1 MNSIFQKIHIA
12 GRTRT
17 ITRIIF
23 RFILISNENPNLMKK
38 KKTRKEQEKIEMP
51 FGRIDGKLAR
61 LDDMTEQELIQNIKS
76 KLKMVDEKIANL
88 ERKMKVKV
96 IKNF

>member
-1 MNSIFQKIHIA
+1 M
-12 GRTRT
+12 
-17 ITRIIF
+17 
-23 RFILISNENPNLMKK
+23 L
-38 KKTRKEQEKIEMP
+38 KTRKEQEKIEMP

-76 KLKMVDEKIANL
+76 KLQIVDDKIANL
-88 ERKMKVKV
+88 ERKMKVRM